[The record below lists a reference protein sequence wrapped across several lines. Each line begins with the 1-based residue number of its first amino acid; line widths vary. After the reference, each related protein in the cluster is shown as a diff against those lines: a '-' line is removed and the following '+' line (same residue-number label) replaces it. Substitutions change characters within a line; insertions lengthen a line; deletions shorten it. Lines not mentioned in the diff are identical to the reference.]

1 MQLFDMRIGRT
12 FGRPISALLP
22 NAQAL
27 LLLIPLC
34 FHCISAEA
42 QDQDAALSPS
52 AACLTFKSGLTLGA
66 GLPFTKAKLRQ
77 GQTLTIVALGS
88 SSTTGFGALGAAFP
102 EVMRQELLRLHPST
116 RIELINSG
124 RIGESLGDN
133 IDRIDSDV
141 LRYNP
146 DLVVWQIGTNDVV
159 WRGIADNAKQM
170 LADSVERIKAAKA
183 DVVLFDLQYAP
194 LVLAGGRY
202 VRMEKIITEVAGEEG
217 VGHFSRFTLMKRA
230 IDAGTSGLVS
240 WDGLHNSAEGNRC
253 MGVAL
258 AQMIDAAVR

>member
-1 MQLFDMRIGRT
+1 MQSFDTRIGRT
-12 FGRPISALLP
+12 FARLISTLPAHTPALFL
-22 NAQAL
+22 AL
-27 LLLIPLC
+27 PLC
-34 FHCISAEA
+34 FHCVFAEA
-42 QDQDAALSPS
+42 QDQDVILSPS

-66 GLPFTKAKLRQ
+66 GLPFTKAKLRP

-88 SSTTGFGALGAAFP
+88 SSTTGFGAFGNAFP
-102 EVMRQELLRLHPST
+102 EVMRQELSRLHPAS
-116 RIELINSG
+116 RVELINSG

-133 IDRIDSDV
+133 IARIDSDV

-159 WRGIADNAKQM
+159 WRGIADNAKQL
-170 LADSVERIKAAKA
+170 LADSVIRIKAAKA

-194 LVLAGGRY
+194 LVLIGGRY
-202 VRMEKIITEVAGEEG
+202 SRMEKIITDVAGEEG
-217 VGHFSRFTLMKRA
+217 VGYFSRFTLMKRA

-240 WDGLHNSAEGNRC
+240 WDGLHNSAEGNKC
-253 MGVAL
+253 MGLAL